1 MVEVRRTVLINLLS
15 VRAGG
20 QITRAKAFMNR
31 IRQFDPESR
40 VIVLQEASLQNLFDC
55 AAHDIEI
62 VKVRFMI
69 RGAIALQRMAWENAA
84 MPGLMVR
91 MGVDT
96 YITFSHYLPYR
107 FPKSVY
113 SIVAVSNLAPF
124 SKAALSAESF
134 AKNVKMFLQKISI
147 LSSVGRASAV
157 VALSRTCK
165 NVLVQNGVDSNNIA
179 VIPNGVSQNPD
190 THVSGGK
197 VVRKSNIDRQY
208 ILYVSHFH
216 RYKNH
221 LRLVNAFSSLSEH
234 NRSSFQL
241 VLVGG
246 IFDKKYFREVVS
258 KIDSSGM
265 MGEIVVIPGLYA
277 RELSEVYSRATLFVF
292 PSLIENCPNILLEA
306 MSYGLPILSG
316 SLDPMP
322 EFCGEAAMYFDPL
335 SVSDLKEKLE
345 CCLTNKEARDL
356 MAAKARA
363 RSSNYSW
370 DSFTEEVT
378 SIYLRHG

>member
-1 MVEVRRTVLINLLS
+1 MMATQRTVLINLLS

-20 QITRAKAFMNR
+20 QITRAKAFMER
-31 IRQFDPESR
+31 IRQFDPDSR
-40 VIVLQEASLQNLFDC
+40 VVVLQETSIQKLFDC
-55 AAHDIEI
+55 DAHDIEI
-62 VKVRFMI
+62 VKVRFMN
-69 RGAIALQRMAWENAA
+69 RSAIALQRMAWENSV
-84 MPGLMVR
+84 MPWLMAR

-124 SKAALSAESF
+124 SKAAQSAESF
-134 AKNVKMFLQKISI
+134 SKNIKMYLQKKSI
-147 LSSVGRASAV
+147 LSSVGRARAV
-157 VALSRTCK
+157 VALSKTCRDVLEK
-165 NVLVQNGVDSNNIA
+165 NGIDSKSIS
-179 VIPNGVSQNPD
+179 VIPNGVDQNPRA
-190 THVSGGK
+190 HASGGEVIQK
-197 VVRKSNIDRQY
+197 NNISRQY
-208 ILYVSHFH
+208 VLYVSHFH

-221 LRLVNAFSSLSEH
+221 LRLVDAFSSLSEH
-234 NRSSFQL
+234 DRSTFQL
-241 VLVGG
+241 VFVGEV
-246 IFDKKYFREVVS
+246 FDKRYFREVMS
-258 KIDSSGM
+258 KIDSNGM
-265 MGEIVVIPGLYA
+265 KEEVVVIPGLYA
-277 RELSEVYSRATLFVF
+277 RELLEIYSGATLFVF

-335 SVSDLKEKLE
+335 SVSDLRDKLKY
-345 CCLTNKEARDL
+345 CLTNKEVRDL
-356 MAAKARA
+356 MAAKARG

-370 DSFTEEVT
+370 DSFAKKVT

>member
-1 MVEVRRTVLINLLS
+1 MAVRRTVLINLLS

-20 QITRAKAFMNR
+20 QITRARAFMSR

-40 VIVLQEASLQNLFDC
+40 VIVLQEASIRNLFDC
-55 AAHDIEI
+55 VAHNIEV

-69 RGAIALQRMAWENAA
+69 RSAIALQRMVWENAV

-91 MGVDT
+91 MTVDT

-107 FPKSVY
+107 FPKNVY

-124 SKAALSAESF
+124 SKAALSAESC
-134 AKNVKMFLQKISI
+134 AKNAKMFLQKKSI
-147 LSSVGRASAV
+147 LSSVERASTV
-157 VALSRTCK
+157 VALSNTCK
-165 NVLVQNGVDSNNIA
+165 NILIKNGVDPGNIS
-179 VIPNGVSQNPD
+179 VIPNGVDQDSFTYVADSKIIRDN
-190 THVSGGK
+190 
-197 VVRKSNIDRQY
+197 NIGRQY

-221 LRLVNAFSSLSEH
+221 LRLIDAFSSLSEYD
-234 NRSSFQL
+234 RSEFQL

-246 IFDKKYFREVVS
+246 VFNNRYFREVVS

-265 MGEIVVIPGLYA
+265 TKEIAIIPGLYA
-277 RELSEVYSRATLFVF
+277 RDLSEIYSDATLFVF

-322 EFCGEAAMYFDPL
+322 EFCGEAAMYFNPL
-335 SVSDLKEKLE
+335 SVSDLKDKLKY
-345 CCLTNKEARDL
+345 CLANKEARDL
-356 MAAKARA
+356 LAAKARA
-363 RSSNYSW
+363 RSSIYSW
-370 DSFTEEVT
+370 DSFSEKIT
-378 SIYLRHG
+378 SIYLRYG